1 VGPGRAGDF
10 TLYPQGDALVQ
21 TILPAGWFSHV
32 LSARLNG
39 TLQSPD
45 LLSRPRKYISFL
57 VRGRYGSVVR
67 LVANNCQLA
76 YVNARYLDSDEP
88 HWVTMTVPEN
98 PAGMRVYAELLTILD
113 NPKFPD
119 SAAFLGGDGSLNVKL
134 PWAEAIKKFEHS
146 YFGVS
151 QVVLHDGPET
161 PRPELRHLLPL
172 FRGAAPVGLAEWA
185 TRHRE
190 VVTAAIRAW
199 ADDQASEE
207 DACWLD
213 YLVQHG
219 LLGNRSDK
227 TPGLRALAD
236 EYRRVEKRLAQ
247 PKTVPGMADWGGG
260 FDQPLF
266 ARGDCTRPGEPVPRG
281 YVEVLSPA
289 KDSFRCKGS
298 GRLELA
304 ERIASADNP
313 LTARVMVNRIWHHL
327 FGTGIVATVDDFG
340 RYGEEPTPTDV
351 QLLDHL
357 ATRFVRE
364 GWSIKRLIRTI
375 VLSHTF
381 RMGNRASA
389 AARQLDPRNRWLQ
402 HYPARMMEAEMVRDA
417 LLAVSGRLDRTLGG
431 LSVEPYRDRPDPD
444 LHLFSG
450 PLDGK
455 GRRSLYLKRTLMAGD
470 RFLETFNATGGK
482 VTLGRRDVT
491 NVPAQALLLLNG
503 ALARD
508 QAAFWAR
515 RLIAKQLAASDRLDA
530 MFRAALGRPA
540 EAEERRQFEA
550 ALRRLSAESPGNDE
564 EVWTIVA
571 HTLFNL
577 QEFIYIP

>member
-1 VGPGRAGDF
+1 M
-10 TLYPQGDALVQ
+10 
-21 TILPAGWFSHV
+21 
-32 LSARLNG
+32 
-39 TLQSPD
+39 
-45 LLSRPRKYISFL
+45 
-57 VRGRYGSVVR
+57 VR

-88 HWVTMTVPEN
+88 YWLTITIPEN
-98 PAGMRVYAELLTILD
+98 PAGMRVYAELLTLFD

-119 SAAFLGGDGSLNVKL
+119 TAAGLAGDPTLNVKL
-134 PWAEAIKKFEHS
+134 PWEEAIKKFERS

-151 QVVLHDGPET
+151 RVVLHDGPEV

-172 FRGAAPVGLAEWA
+172 FQGTGPARLADWA
-185 TRHRE
+185 TRHGE

-199 ADDQASEE
+199 ADDHASED
-207 DACWLD
+207 DARWLD

-219 LLGNRSDK
+219 LLGNRIDR
-227 TPGLRALAD
+227 TPGLQALAS
-236 EYRRVEKRLAQ
+236 EYRGVEQGLAR
-247 PKTVPGMADWGGG
+247 PRTVPGMADWGNGY
-260 FDQPLF
+260 DQPLF
-266 ARGDCTRPGEPVPRG
+266 LRGDCTRPGDPVPRG

-289 KDSFRCKGS
+289 KDSFRGSGS

-304 ERIASADNP
+304 ERIASPDNP

-340 RYGEEPTPTDV
+340 RYGEEPTTADV

-364 GWSIKRLIRTI
+364 GWSIKRLIRGV

-381 RMGNRASA
+381 RMGNRASP

-402 HYPARMMEAEMVRDA
+402 HYPARMVEAEMVRDA
-417 LLAVSGRLDRTLGG
+417 LLTVSGRLDRTLGG
-431 LSVEPYRDRPDPD
+431 VSIEPFREKPDPD

-450 PLDGK
+450 PLDGN

-470 RFLETFNATGGK
+470 RFLEVFNATGGK
-482 VTLGRRDVT
+482 VALGRRDVT
-491 NVPAQALLLLNG
+491 NVPAQALLLMNG

-508 QAAFWAR
+508 QAAFWLR
-515 RLIAKQLAASDRLDA
+515 RLTAKQVSLADRLDG
-530 MFRAALGRPA
+530 MFRSALGRPP
-540 EAEERRQFEA
+540 EAEERRQFETA
-550 ALRRLSAESPGNDE
+550 IRQLSADSPGKDTLKDQ

-577 QEFIYIP
+577 QEFVFIP